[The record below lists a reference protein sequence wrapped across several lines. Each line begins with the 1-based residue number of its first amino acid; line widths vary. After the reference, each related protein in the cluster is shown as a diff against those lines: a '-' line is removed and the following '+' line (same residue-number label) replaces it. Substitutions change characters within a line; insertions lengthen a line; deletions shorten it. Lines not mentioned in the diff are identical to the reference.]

1 MQRLEAKNI
10 NGRTYYYFSTWGW
23 INGKCRRVSQKYL
36 GKPQDIAQAVL
47 GAGPAPQ
54 YAQVL
59 AWGLPLALWREAARM
74 QLVEQVNQV
83 CKKRDQGL
91 STGDYIRLAA
101 INRAAHPVSKQ
112 AMWDWV
118 SRTCLPRL
126 WPEASA
132 EQLTSQRF
140 WDHMDRIDSEE
151 AQAIW
156 RQLISAV
163 VQREQI
169 DLSAVCYDGTN
180 FYTFIDTFNVKCQV
194 AKRGKNKQGRANLR
208 QVSYALFCSTDG
220 QLPLFYE
227 VYEGNRND
235 AKEFPKVLEK
245 FGQWLKE
252 CAGTNEATSV
262 KPTII
267 FDKGNNSE
275 DNFSLIDRLELPYV
289 GSVRLDEHA
298 DLAAVSNQDARW
310 EAASEPG
317 LEGTKSWRVQ
327 QVVYGKERTLV
338 VTYNQHLFD
347 SQWATVQNDLAH
359 ALTQLAQLR
368 QALQNRAAGLA
379 QGGVKPTVESV
390 QQKCRHLLRRQ
401 HLSAL
406 VQTTVGKTAE
416 GAVTLSYEADP
427 KAQEKLADT
436 FLGKTILFTGHK
448 AWTDVQ
454 VIRAYRSQFMIEEIF
469 HEMKDRHIGSWWPLH
484 HWTDS
489 KIQVHG
495 LYCTIAVLMRA
506 LLWRRVRQAG
516 LKVSMKGLLDEL
528 EQIQQVINFF
538 PGKHPGQSAVEQP
551 VPTRRNA
558 TQDKLVEILG
568 LNPLESAF

>member
-10 NGRTYYYFSTWGW
+10 HGRTYYYFSTWGW

-47 GAGPAPQ
+47 GAGPTPKW
-54 YAQVL
+54 AQVL

-180 FYTFIDTFNVKCQV
+180 FYTFIDTFNLKCQV

-227 VYEGNRND
+227 VYEGN
-235 AKEFPKVLEK
+235 
-245 FGQWLKE
+245 
-252 CAGTNEATSV
+252 
-262 KPTII
+262 
-267 FDKGNNSE
+267 
-275 DNFSLIDRLELPYV
+275 
-289 GSVRLDEHA
+289 
-298 DLAAVSNQDARW
+298 
-310 EAASEPG
+310 
-317 LEGTKSWRVQ
+317 
-327 QVVYGKERTLV
+327 
-338 VTYNQHLFD
+338 
-347 SQWATVQNDLAH
+347 
-359 ALTQLAQLR
+359 
-368 QALQNRAAGLA
+368 
-379 QGGVKPTVESV
+379 
-390 QQKCRHLLRRQ
+390 LLRCPY
-401 HLSAL
+401 
-406 VQTTVGKTAE
+406 G
-416 GAVTLSYEADP
+416 SYP
-427 KAQEKLADT
+427 SY
-436 FLGKTILFTGHK
+436 I
-448 AWTDVQ
+448 
-454 VIRAYRSQFMIEEIF
+454 
-469 HEMKDRHIGSWWPLH
+469 
-484 HWTDS
+484 
-489 KIQVHG
+489 
-495 LYCTIAVLMRA
+495 
-506 LLWRRVRQAG
+506 
-516 LKVSMKGLLDEL
+516 
-528 EQIQQVINFF
+528 
-538 PGKHPGQSAVEQP
+538 
-551 VPTRRNA
+551 
-558 TQDKLVEILG
+558 
-568 LNPLESAF
+568 LNPWP

>member
-47 GAGPAPQ
+47 GAGPAPK

-59 AWGLPLALWREAARM
+59 AWGLPLALWREATRL

-180 FYTFIDTFNVKCQV
+180 FYTFIDTFNLKCQV

-208 QVSYALFCSTDG
+208 QISYALFCSTDG

-245 FGQWLKE
+245 FGRWLKE
-252 CAGTNEATSV
+252 CAGTNKATSV

-275 DNFSLIDRLELPYV
+275 DNFALIDHLELPYV
-289 GSVRLDEHA
+289 GSVKLDEHA

-310 EAASEPG
+310 EASTEPG

-379 QGGVKPTVESV
+379 KGGVKPTVESV
-390 QQKCRHLLRRQ
+390 QQKCRHILRRQ

-416 GAVTLSYEADP
+416 EAVTLSYEADL

-436 FLGKTILFTGHK
+436 FLGKTILITGHK

-495 LYCTIAVLMRA
+495 LYCTIAVLLRA

-568 LNPLESAF
+568 LNPLGSAF